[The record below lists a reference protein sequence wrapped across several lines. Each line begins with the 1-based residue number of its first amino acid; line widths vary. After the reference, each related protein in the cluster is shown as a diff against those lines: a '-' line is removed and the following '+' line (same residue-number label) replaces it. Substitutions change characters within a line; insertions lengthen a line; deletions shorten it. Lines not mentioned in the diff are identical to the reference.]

1 MSHENVL
8 NFHLG
13 SEKKSHLK
21 IMIDVGGGREL
32 LAQLG
37 LSFFGDIAL
46 IEPRPMRYSRNEAWQ
61 RRVRVSA
68 CRVSMCEYVCG
79 VVE

>member
-1 MSHENVL
+1 
-8 NFHLG
+8 
-13 SEKKSHLK
+13 
-21 IMIDVGGGREL
+21 MIDVGGGREL
-32 LAQLG
+32 LARPG

-46 IEPRPMRYSRNEAWQ
+46 IEPRPLRYSRNEAWQ

-68 CRVSMCEYVCG
+68 WRVSACEYVCG